1 MNDLLEARHH
11 LVVPQF
17 ISRERAQALAKA
29 LAQQHAQIPLSS
41 DARVPAAPAAYDFL
55 PFVRLLIEKIP
66 QVETLC
72 DERVLPTYTYARLY
86 GHGDVL
92 ADHVDRDA
100 CELSLTLNLDADEP
114 WPIWLKTPT
123 GDTVAVRQQPGD
135 ALMYLGCK
143 TPHWR
148 EPFAGQFC
156 TQVFIHYVF
165 SFGPRAYAY
174 FDKKRTANTY

>member
-1 MNDLLEARHH
+1 MNELLEACNY

-17 ISRERAQALAKA
+17 ISRERALALAKA
-29 LAQQHAQIPLSS
+29 LARQHEKTPLPS
-41 DARVPAAPAAYDFL
+41 DTLVPGAPAVYDFL

-66 QVETLC
+66 QVEALC

-86 GHGDVL
+86 SHGEAL
-92 ADHVDRDA
+92 PDHLDRDA

-114 WPIWLKTPT
+114 WPIWLKTPA
-123 GDTVAVRQQPGD
+123 GEAVSVRQQPGD
-135 ALMYLGCK
+135 AVMYLGCR

-148 EPFAGQFC
+148 EPLVGQFC

-165 SFGPRAYAY
+165 SFGHRAYAY
-174 FDKKRTANTY
+174 FDKKRTSNTY